1 MLQSKSHEN
10 KSHASTS
17 SCKQVYSP
25 SKAKEDSNFAK
36 STSLKAK
43 TQPMMKPDS
52 HHSQSSRVALSPQ
65 RTVSSTIS
73 TQESKNLPDG
83 ITNHSNFMSY
93 LNHVPIW
100 SDFSNLEQNGAKMQM
115 QKEL

>member
-43 TQPMMKPDS
+43 TPPMMKPDS
-52 HHSQSSRVALSPQ
+52 HHSQSSRAALSPQ

-83 ITNHSNFMSY
+83 ITNHSNLF
-93 LNHVPIW
+93 HI
-100 SDFSNLEQNGAKMQM
+100 
-115 QKEL
+115 